1 MAAQIVPLSAVTL
14 GRAAEE
20 FLARRDLD
28 ADTIRSYRQ
37 TLTRLCRDL
46 GEHAVLIQLTA
57 EQAAA
62 MFEAA
67 WSGAAAR
74 TWNRHRSTLRSF
86 TTWAGAPARG
96 YLHTDLAALIDRRPE
111 IQDRTRAI
119 DRHKI
124 EALWER
130 RDIALR
136 EKALYRMLYE
146 SAARADS
153 VLALSIE
160 HLDQAGKRGK
170 ITAKGGTLIW
180 IHWQSGT
187 ARLLP
192 RLIAGRA
199 KGPLFLAERRPAP
212 ARTPAAVDLC
222 PTTGRGRLSYER
234 AEYLFKQATGGWTLH
249 QLRHSR
255 LTHLG
260 EDGWSAPMLQAL
272 FGHANL
278 RSLGIYTHPSTEA
291 VAAALAQYDPG
302 RRRR

>member
-1 MAAQIVPLSAVTL
+1 VAAQIVPLPAVTL
-14 GRAAEE
+14 GRAARE

-37 TLTRLCRDL
+37 TLTRLCREL
-46 GEHAVLIQLTA
+46 GDDIALTQLTA
-57 EQAAA
+57 EQAAEL
-62 MFEAA
+62 FETA
-67 WSGAAAR
+67 WGGAAAR

-86 TTWAGAPARG
+86 TTWASAPARG
-96 YLHTDLAALIDRRPE
+96 YLHTDLAGLIDRRPE

-119 DRHKI
+119 DRHDV

-130 RDIALR
+130 RDVAVR
-136 EKALYRMLYE
+136 EKALWRLLYE

-153 VLALSIE
+153 VLALNIE
-160 HLDQAGKRGK
+160 HLDQANKRGK
-170 ITAKGGTLIW
+170 ITAKGGSIIW

-192 RLIAGRA
+192 RLIAGRTQ
-199 KGPLFLAERRPAP
+199 GPLFLAERRPAP

-222 PTTGRGRLSYER
+222 PDTGRGRLSYER

-272 FGHANL
+272 SNHASL
-278 RSLGIYTHPSTEA
+278 RSLGIYTHPSHEA
-291 VAAALAQYDPG
+291 VAAALAQHDPG